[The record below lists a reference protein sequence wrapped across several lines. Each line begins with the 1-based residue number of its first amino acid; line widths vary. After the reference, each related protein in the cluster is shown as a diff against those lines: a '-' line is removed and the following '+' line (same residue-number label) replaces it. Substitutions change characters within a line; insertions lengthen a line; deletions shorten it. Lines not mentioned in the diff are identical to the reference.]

1 MRQPHVYGQTG
12 EQDTG
17 EQHWEKGPGDSG
29 LWKVG
34 YESQE
39 GQLCPR
45 GYQAQHH
52 QLGQGGDCPALLRCA
67 LYWSSLTLSAGG
79 NSGHPNII
87 RTLSVCCYAAGAAF
101 SFIEALLHKGSEKPR
116 QCLAL
121 DYTSADT
128 PLSEL
133 EQTSKSIDSSAHMI
147 TTARVPADKPVRIA
161 FSLNDS
167 PDDASPENFS
177 LAFPELDQQLQPLPP
192 CHDSKESMQVY
203 KQHCKIAEEYHE
215 VKKEIALLEERK
227 KELIARL
234 EQVEKESMDA
244 ARLAKEYAQLTE
256 ENRTLKLA
264 QTQCVEQLE
273 KLRIQYQKRQ
283 GSS

>member
-1 MRQPHVYGQTG
+1 MGGRTRQHC
-12 EQDTG
+12 
-17 EQHWEKGPGDSG
+17 H
-29 LWKVG
+29 
-34 YESQE
+34 ESRLAE
-39 GQLCPR
+39 G
-45 GYQAQHH
+45 AM
-52 QLGQGGDCPALLRCA
+52 
-67 LYWSSLTLSAGG
+67 AG
-79 NSGHPNII
+79 S
-87 RTLSVCCYAAGAAF
+87 
-101 SFIEALLHKGSEKPR
+101 K
-116 QCLAL
+116 Q
-121 DYTSADT
+121 
-128 PLSEL
+128 L
-133 EQTSKSIDSSAHMI
+133 EQTSKSVDSSAHMI

-161 FSLNDS
+161 FSLNES
-167 PDDASPENFS
+167 PDDASPENDLP
-177 LAFPELDQQLQPLPP
+177 LAFPELDQQL
-192 CHDSKESMQVY
+192 QVY

-244 ARLAKEYAQLTE
+244 AQLAKEYAELTE